1 MKSENQ
7 IHQNII
13 KFPGSENKAVDEQT
27 KEFARLIASISMKMN
42 KSDWDQHPISHK
54 ELSLLSNHGEA
65 IELSPLIAA
74 RLNSVLATSLIRN
87 SLLEDLI

>member
-27 KEFARLIASISMKMN
+27 KEFARLIKSISIKMN
-42 KSDWDQHPISHK
+42 KSDFDQHILSHK

-65 IELSPLIAA
+65 IELAPLIAA

>member
-13 KFPGSENKAVDEQT
+13 KFPGSDNKAVDEQT
-27 KEFARLIASISMKMN
+27 KEFARLIASISMKMS
-42 KSDWDQHPISHK
+42 KSDWDQHPITHK